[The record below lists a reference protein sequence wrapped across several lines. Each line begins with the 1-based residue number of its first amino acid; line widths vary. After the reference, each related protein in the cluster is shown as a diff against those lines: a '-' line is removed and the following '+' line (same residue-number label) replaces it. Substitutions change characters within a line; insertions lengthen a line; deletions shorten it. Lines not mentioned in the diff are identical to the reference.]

1 MEWSRIG
8 RRSVVPALA
17 LAALAASVWQW
28 DKVAGLRTALA
39 DTEKP
44 RKLAPPTRAA
54 GVIAEGRLVAYP
66 GAEVTVGTDLGG
78 RIRRLD
84 AKEKSAVK
92 NGDVL
97 AELDASEQQAA
108 MNEALS
114 RVREAD
120 VDIKFLDGEVDRTRA
135 LVGSGSLPKQLLD
148 KAERDR
154 DAASARKQSAIATAA
169 RLGAVVAKS
178 KIVAP
183 IDGVVLVRHAEA
195 GETVAPGAPLVTIAD
210 LSRTRVEAEIDEYDV
225 GRVKLGAPA
234 TIRAEGLDGQTWQG
248 KVEEIP
254 DSVTPR
260 RLKPQDPARP
270 TDTRVLRVKIA
281 LSGPTPLKLG
291 QRVEIELR

>member
-1 MEWSRIG
+1 MEWSRIV

-44 RKLAPPTRAA
+44 AKHTPPTRTA

-78 RIRRLD
+78 RIKRLD
-84 AKEKSAVK
+84 VKEKSAVK
-92 NGDVL
+92 KGDLL

-108 MNEALS
+108 MNEAFS
-114 RVREAD
+114 RVREAE
-120 VDIKFLDGEVDRTRA
+120 VDIKFLDTEVDRTRA

-154 DAASARKQSAIATAA
+154 DSASAHKQSAIATAS

-195 GETVAPGAPLVTIAD
+195 GETVAPGAQLVTIAD
-210 LSRTRVEAEIDEYDV
+210 LSRTRIEAEIDEYDV

-281 LSGPTPLKLG
+281 LSDATPLKLG